1 MENRE
6 SRDLKSLPLDLLK
19 EKMTELFNGAE
30 SRSDLVATFLAILE
44 LAKSKKINVIGDGA
58 DVDIELLATDIEEMN
73 SEEWE

>member
-1 MENRE
+1 
-6 SRDLKSLPLDLLK
+6 
-19 EKMTELFNGAE
+19 MTELFNGAE